1 MACQS
6 NPLFASEEQ
15 LEPIGNEE
23 EHDEVEELNV
33 EERIRMVVELI
44 VNDSSQGVLLFNFAS
59 VDSD

>member
-6 NPLFASEEQ
+6 NPFFSCKEQ